1 MDRQQTA
8 DWRRIDPEGLRD
20 FIDAL
25 RDYVPAIERDVAHL
39 RVASAD
45 REALGSLFRSLHNVK
60 GDAALCGV
68 HLAVA
73 MVHPIE
79 TLLARVRRNEAP
91 FTNRLAEL
99 VLLLVDRLELA
110 MTRLA
115 AGRAVADLQV
125 EPMVEGIEDLAQLA
139 PSELDEGM
147 AEVIEMLTGCR
158 PLASSGFTVAGE
170 SNAPPAAAPLR
181 PRDDLAF
188 FQSLACQLDG
198 RSPRFAGRTE
208 RLVRLALETNQEV
221 GETIDPGQLEAAV
234 YMHDIGMMFLAEA
247 VWLKSAKMT
256 AEDRRALHL
265 HPDYAAGLL
274 SRMAGWSEAAEMVA
288 QHHEMPDGKGY
299 PRGLPVAGICPGA
312 RLLGIVDAFESVMLK
327 HDHRGRKRAVLLAIA
342 EINACDRQFA
352 PEWIAPFNQVVR
364 RLLVVR

>member
-8 DWRRIDPEGLRD
+8 DWRRIDPEGLQD

-60 GDAALCGV
+60 GDAAL
-68 HLAVA
+68 LAGSTWQLPWLTRSRPCSRGCVA
-73 MVHPIE
+73 
-79 TLLARVRRNEAP
+79 TRS
-91 FTNRLAEL
+91 TNRLAEL

-139 PSELDEGM
+139 PSQLDEGM
-147 AEVIEMLTGCR
+147 AAVIEMLTGCR

-188 FQSLACQLDG
+188 FQLLACELDG

-208 RLVRLALETNQEV
+208 RLVRMA
-221 GETIDPGQLEAAV
+221 PGN
-234 YMHDIGMMFLAEA
+234 
-247 VWLKSAKMT
+247 
-256 AEDRRALHL
+256 
-265 HPDYAAGLL
+265 
-274 SRMAGWSEAAEMVA
+274 
-288 QHHEMPDGKGY
+288 
-299 PRGLPVAGICPGA
+299 
-312 RLLGIVDAFESVMLK
+312 ESG
-327 HDHRGRKRAVLLAIA
+327 GR
-342 EINACDRQFA
+342 
-352 PEWIAPFNQVVR
+352 
-364 RLLVVR
+364 

>member
-8 DWRRIDPEGLRD
+8 DWGRIDPGGLQD

-25 RDYVPAIERDVAHL
+25 RDCVHAIERDVARL

-60 GDAALCGV
+60 GDAAICGV

-79 TLLARVRRNEAP
+79 TLLARVRRNEVA
-91 FTNRLAEL
+91 FTSQLAEL
-99 VLLLVDRLELA
+99 LLLLVDRLELA
-110 MTRLA
+110 MSRLA
-115 AGRAVADLQV
+115 AGRGVADLQV
-125 EPMVEGIEDLAQLA
+125 ERMVEGIEDLALLA

-147 AEVIEMLTGCR
+147 AAVIEMLTGCR
-158 PLASSGFTVAGE
+158 PLASSSLTVAGE
-170 SNAPPAAAPLR
+170 PIVPGPDAPQRA
-181 PRDDLAF
+181 RDDLAF
-188 FQSLACQLDG
+188 FRSLACQLDD

-208 RLVRLALETNQEV
+208 RLARLALETNQEV
-221 GETIDPGQLEAAV
+221 GEAIDPSQLEAAV
-234 YMHDIGMMFLAEA
+234 YMHDIGMMFLAED
-247 VWLKSAKMT
+247 VWLKSDRMT
-256 AEDRRALHL
+256 AQDRKALHL
-265 HPDYAAGLL
+265 HPGYAAGLL
-274 SRMAGWSEAAEMVA
+274 SRMAGWSEAAEMVV

-299 PRGLPVAGICPGA
+299 PRGLPAAGICPGA

-327 HDHRGRKRAVLLAIA
+327 HAERGRKRALLLAIA

-352 PEWIAPFNQVVR
+352 AEWIAPFNQVVR
-364 RLLVVR
+364 RLLEVR